1 MLTRYQL
8 TIGSM
13 TRLLD
18 ATLIGGIWLAS
29 FWLRFYVPLIE
40 VTKGFPAFST
50 YAALTPLVV
59 VLWAV
64 ILTAQGV
71 YRPQGSPRRLAET
84 AMLFKAHLSAILCF
98 VALTYVFSEYRY
110 SRGVILY
117 FGVLGGL
124 ALVADRMLLAA
135 LFRGLRRHGYRTSNV
150 LLIGEGRPLELLV
163 GRITRFPE
171 LGLHITGVLIPEGS
185 VAPEVAGRRVLGH
198 FADVGRALRDTGAH
212 KVLIALARQ
221 QWAELDRILEEIK
234 DETVDIQIV
243 PDLHDYATLGCAV
256 EDFDGLPI
264 VSLNESPLLGW
275 SAAVKRVTDFALAAI
290 ALLVGSPVFLL
301 IAGAVKLTSR
311 GPIFYAQ
318 ERMGL
323 DGRTFKM
330 YKFRSMRID
339 AEAATGAVWAKAGD
353 DRRTPIGS
361 FLRATSLD
369 EIPQFWNVLVGNMS
383 LVGPRPERPVF
394 VSQFRHQISH
404 YMLRH
409 RVKAGVTGWAQV
421 NGWRGNTSLDQ
432 RILCDLYYIRN
443 WSYLFDLKILFLT
456 VWKGFVNRNAY

>member
-1 MLTRYQL
+1 
-8 TIGSM
+8 
-13 TRLLD
+13 
-18 ATLIGGIWLAS
+18 
-29 FWLRFYVPLIE
+29 
-40 VTKGFPAFST
+40 
-50 YAALTPLVV
+50 
-59 VLWAV
+59 
-64 ILTAQGV
+64 
-71 YRPQGSPRRLAET
+71 
-84 AMLFKAHLSAILCF
+84 
-98 VALTYVFSEYRY
+98 VALGAV
-110 SRGVILY
+110 
-117 FGVLGGL
+117 
-124 ALVADRMLLAA
+124 
-135 LFRGLRRHGYRTSNV
+135 FRGLQRRGYRTSNV
-150 LLIGEGRPLELLV
+150 LLVGEGRPLEALV
-163 GRITRFPE
+163 ARITRFPE
-171 LGLHITGVLIPEGS
+171 LGLYITGVLIPEGS
-185 VAPEVAGRRVLGH
+185 TAAEVAGTPVLGH
-198 FADVGRALRDTGAH
+198 FGDVGRALHDTGAH

-275 SAAVKRVTDFALAAI
+275 RAAVKRCTDFVLAAI

-301 IAGAVKLTSR
+301 IAIAVKLTSR
-311 GPIFYAQ
+311 GPVFYAQ

-339 AEAATGAVWAKAGD
+339 AEAATGAVWAQAGD

-394 VSQFRHQISH
+394 VKQFRHQISH

-443 WSYLFDLKILFLT
+443 WSYLFDLKILLLT